1 VNKIV
6 SNYERKIKIGEG
18 IIRAEDY
25 TPVRKNEPIPQ
36 LSTKMVKIS
45 QCIQR
50 SHQKAMSESKALE
63 VPIVASKSQ
72 VKESV
77 GDITVDEDSF
87 EEEEDDTSFADSGQ
101 LPSGTSDVKNV
112 VV

>member
-1 VNKIV
+1 
-6 SNYERKIKIGEG
+6 
-18 IIRAEDY
+18 
-25 TPVRKNEPIPQ
+25 
-36 LSTKMVKIS
+36 
-45 QCIQR
+45 
-50 SHQKAMSESKALE
+50 MSESKALE

-112 VV
+112 VVQENSVVMDDISEKDEFIASEEEKTCSAPKVQIYEAQK